1 MSVCE
6 LVASIL
12 YLRVLLAVGV
22 WSPRKVHRMCWLLW
36 GEPNV
41 VQLRAPRR
49 GGGQH
54 HKRFPSSRSDP
65 VLPTPAPLRSFHWKI
80 FPDLLTSQPCH
91 LPAAAWKPKEQTQRL
106 TLLLLGGRS
115 GAGQLGAWVKQSVPF
130 SLFFFFFFPLT
141 EEKKDYN

>member
-1 MSVCE
+1 M
-6 LVASIL
+6 
-12 YLRVLLAVGV
+12 
-22 WSPRKVHRMCWLLW
+22 
-36 GEPNV
+36 

-54 HKRFPSSRSDP
+54 HKRVPSSLSDP

-91 LPAAAWKPKEQTQRL
+91 LSAAAWKPKEQTQRL

-115 GAGQLGAWVKQSVPF
+115 GAGQLGPVLNSLCLFPGSFF
-130 SLFFFFFFPLT
+130 SSPDRG
-141 EEKKDYN
+141 EEGL